1 VRAQRVSSELGLAA
15 VVGPVRSRHAFE
27 DCVERLA
34 TAIRL
39 GVYPYGS
46 ALPPE
51 RELAVAMG
59 VSRATLREAIAGLRA
74 AGMVTTTRGRG
85 GGTVVASAP
94 ATPGEAGRGALAGR
108 REELQDTLVYRRVV
122 EPGACQVAAGRT
134 LDATERQLVTGA
146 LEEVA
151 TAADPAEHRQADS
164 RLHLALATLTSS
176 PQLVA
181 AVTAVQAG
189 LHDMLI
195 AIPVLRVNIEHS
207 SAQHAAIVRAVLD
220 GDGLRARREMER
232 HCDDTAALLRGLLDW
247 DGHDGGRQDDPA
259 GPGPRETAG
268 PAAGTET
275 TMTEDEGR
283 GER

>member
-1 VRAQRVSSELGLAA
+1 
-15 VVGPVRSRHAFE
+15 
-27 DCVERLA
+27 VERLA

-46 ALPPE
+46 TLPPE

-74 AGMVTTTRGRG
+74 AGMVRTTRGRG
-85 GGTVVASAP
+85 GGTVVATAP
-94 ATPGEAGRGALAGR
+94 ATPGEGGRGALAGR
-108 REELQDTLVYRRVV
+108 RTELQDSLVFRRVV

-134 LDATERQLVTGA
+134 LEEGERELVTGA

-151 TAADPAEHRQADS
+151 TAAGPAEHRQADS
-164 RLHLALATLTSS
+164 RLHLALATLTGS

-247 DGHDGGRQDDPA
+247 DGHDGGPQDD
-259 GPGPRETAG
+259 GPGAGETAL
-268 PAAGTET
+268 PAPGAGT
-275 TMTEDEGR
+275 TMTDDERR
-283 GER
+283 GVR